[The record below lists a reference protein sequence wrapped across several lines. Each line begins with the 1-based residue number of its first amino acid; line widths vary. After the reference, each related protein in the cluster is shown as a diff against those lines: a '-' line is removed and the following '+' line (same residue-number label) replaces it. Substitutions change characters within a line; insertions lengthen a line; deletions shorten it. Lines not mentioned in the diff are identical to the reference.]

1 MIRDINHTDDSPE
14 ACEQFRVRS
23 NQRHHIEVPTM
34 TGRCSFENTVK
45 PLLTNQR
52 KAGLNHG

>member
-14 ACEQFRVRS
+14 SNAAFRARS

-34 TGRCSFENTVK
+34 TGRCSFEATVK
-45 PLLTNQR
+45 PLMTNN
-52 KAGLNHG
+52 KGLNHG